1 MNSEI
6 KILIIEDEAPI
17 QRFLNVLISGYQ
29 YQVKTAG
36 TAEQGIALVAN
47 WNPHLIL
54 LDLGL
59 PDMEGIALTKELRGW
74 TQTPIIVISAR
85 DKESDKVQALDA
97 GANDYLI
104 KPFGSEELLARIRV
118 ALRQLNQPQPQES
131 VCYQFGQIVVDLA
144 FKQVTK
150 SGEPLKLTK
159 TEYNIL
165 KLLVR
170 NMGKVLTHKQILKEV
185 WGSNYIEHHHYVRI
199 HVAQL
204 RHKVEENP
212 AQPKHIIT
220 ETGVGYRLVEGES
233 DQFAV

>member
-17 QRFLNVLISGYQ
+17 QRFLNVLITGYQ
-29 YQVKTAG
+29 YQVKTASS
-36 TAEQGIALVAN
+36 AEQGVALIAN

-59 PDMEGIALTKELRGW
+59 PDKDGIELTKELRSW
-74 TQTPIIVISAR
+74 TQTPIIIISAR
-85 DKESDKVQALDA
+85 ERETDKVLALDA
-97 GANDYLI
+97 GANDYLT

-118 ALRQLNQPQPQES
+118 ALRLFEQPDQQEL
-131 VCYQFGQIVVDLA
+131 VQYQFGQVVIDLA
-144 FKQVTK
+144 LQRVTK
-150 SGEPLKLTK
+150 DGQVVKLTK

-165 KLLVR
+165 KLLTK

-185 WGSNYIEHHHYVRI
+185 WGGNYIEHHHYVRI

-204 RHKVEENP
+204 RHKIEDIP

-220 ETGVGYRLVEGES
+220 ETGVGYRLVDE
-233 DQFAV
+233 V